1 MSRAIKRA
9 LTTVPL
15 CLGLCFL
22 WTSMGWAQ
30 LASVGTINGLVTDAT
45 GALVP
50 SANVTAINEATGT
63 HSDTVSNADGSYVI
77 PGLTIGSYTISVT
90 KEGFQTSKVTGI
102 ALHPSVVTT
111 INVVLTVGQVV
122 SEVTVSATL
131 AQVQTSTAEAPNTA
145 LATQVHV
152 GARLPQPDRALRPP

>member
-1 MSRAIKRA
+1 
-9 LTTVPL
+9 
-15 CLGLCFL
+15 
-22 WTSMGWAQ
+22 MGWAQ
-30 LASVGTINGLVTDAT
+30 LASVGTINGTVTDAT

-50 SANVTAINEATGT
+50 GANVTAINEATGA
-63 HSDTVSNADGSYVI
+63 HSDTVSNADGSYVL

-90 KEGFQTSKVTGI
+90 KEGFETSKVTGI

-131 AQVQTSTAEAPNTA
+131 AQVQTSTSRSFQPGCRPIGCHPSSERAQLPEP
-145 LATQVHV
+145 V
-152 GARLPQPDRALRPP
+152 GTHARASPTFLPACPRARADS